1 MWLPEFLRPADETSS
16 GAAFGDDVDMT
27 VGDFVFNWLPLLLVN
42 VLPFLCIPF
51 YALGVCLGCGP
62 DPNEGKLKFGMRH
75 ALKGLMIAVR
85 ADVRM
90 GRESK
95 HTAMIKKAGLKKG
108 GPRWM
113 QPGGLAAE
121 WAALESGKKAVAARG
136 SKAKDQS
143 KSRAEE
149 NAIKSGAAR
158 LY

>member
-16 GAAFGDDVDMT
+16 GEFIGDNVDMT

-62 DPNEGKLKFGMRH
+62 DPNDNEGKLKFGMRH

-95 HTAMIKKAGLKKG
+95 HTSMLKKAGFKKG
-108 GPRWM
+108 GPSWM
-113 QPGGLAAE
+113 HPTS
-121 WAALESGKKAVAARG
+121 AALEYGTAGANARG
-136 SKAKDQS
+136 GKAKDQS
-143 KSRAEE
+143 KAKAEE
-149 NAIKSGAAR
+149 KAIKSGNAR
-158 LY
+158 FY

>member
-1 MWLPEFLRPADETSS
+1 MWLPEFLRPADEMSS
-16 GAAFGDDVDMT
+16 GAFIGDDVDMT

-62 DPNEGKLKFGMRH
+62 DPNDNEGKLKFGMRH

-95 HTAMIKKAGLKKG
+95 HTSMLKKAGFKKG
-108 GPRWM
+108 GPSWM
-113 QPGGLAAE
+113 HPTS
-121 WAALESGKKAVAARG
+121 AALEYGTAANARG
-136 SKAKDQS
+136 GKAKDQS
-143 KSRAEE
+143 KAKAEE
-149 NAIKSGAAR
+149 KAIKSGNAR
-158 LY
+158 FY